1 MITGAVVSGATE
13 LRVDDIPL
21 STTKQS
27 GSRAEAQ
34 ETTAVCAHLR
44 RCHKG
49 ARRLARAPV
58 RRTPPTSRAGGSPA
72 LCRARQRFF
81 GNLHPKMIKNTPGD
95 CRLLPNYYFDCR
107 LQSDSQINV
116 HPPCSPTSGGAGDWA
131 ARDSSARRHFPCAII
146 GERLA
151 PRPRSAHAKAWR
163 RAGGAWLATA
173 VFQAFAMRNNALA
186 DF

>member
-13 LRVDDIPL
+13 LRVDDIHI

-58 RRTPPTSRAGGSPA
+58 RRTPPTSRAGGSPT

-81 GNLHPKMIKNTPGD
+81 WNLHPKMIKNTPGD
-95 CRLLPNYYFDCR
+95 CRLLPDYYFDCR
-107 LQSDSQINV
+107 LQSDSQINAQPHTGRV
-116 HPPCSPTSGGAGDWA
+116 PLVSLVPLGFKTRSKRRLVSLAFPTPPRSR
-131 ARDSSARRHFPCAII
+131 RDSM
-146 GERLA
+146 A
-151 PRPRSAHAKAWR
+151 P
-163 RAGGAWLATA
+163 
-173 VFQAFAMRNNALA
+173 
-186 DF
+186 

>member
-1 MITGAVVSGATE
+1 MSRSRTARARRSPRRATTDRRASSGEHEYPFKLFFKTALIAVGGWTLITGAVVSGATE

-116 HPPCSPTSGGAGDWA
+116 HPP
-131 ARDSSARRHFPCAII
+131 
-146 GERLA
+146 L
-151 PRPRSAHAKAWR
+151 
-163 RAGGAWLATA
+163 
-173 VFQAFAMRNNALA
+173 
-186 DF
+186 